1 MCERRKTWSLIGA
14 GERDREEDCE
24 YQEVIYTGR
33 KQERYKNKCKSKERE
48 TGKRGYEMK

>member
-24 YQEVIYTGR
+24 YQEVIYG
-33 KQERYKNKCKSKERE
+33 KETRE
-48 TGKRGYEMK
+48 I